1 MKFKYYDALSQLVM
15 GYLVLIALMMAF
27 EIKYDNSYSIPYLA
41 CAFVIGY
48 FLNAVSSIL
57 EDFFYWTIGG
67 RPSDN
72 LLKIKG
78 NKKYTGTY
86 KVRFYETYKVV
97 ELLKNDIADGNTN
110 ERRLF
115 SKAMRDIN
123 GNEKSRVPDFNA
135 HYAFS
140 RIVLTAM
147 LAVTILFIIKYP
159 CYWQTYLIFI
169 PLFLSWERYK
179 QRGYYYAR
187 EVLNEYLKLKN
198 K

>member
-1 MKFKYYDALSQLVM
+1 
-15 GYLVLIALMMAF
+15 
-27 EIKYDNSYSIPYLA
+27 
-41 CAFVIGY
+41 
-48 FLNAVSSIL
+48 
-57 EDFFYWTIGG
+57 
-67 RPSDN
+67 
-72 LLKIKG
+72 
-78 NKKYTGTY
+78 
-86 KVRFYETYKVV
+86 
-97 ELLKNDIADGNTN
+97 
-110 ERRLF
+110 
-115 SKAMRDIN
+115 MRDIN

-147 LAVTILFIIKYP
+147 LAVTILFVIKYP
-159 CYWQTYLIFI
+159 CCWQTYLIFI